1 MAEDGAID
9 AESHLIKAEAFDM
22 DKVPCTEIIEEID
35 TSDEE
40 DDPDVEEIQDK
51 NITSDNHTT
60 CLKDDLTALKEV
72 FDDEVCTSMI
82 IGWYDACKDVKLDP
96 DSTSSFISGCE
107 FDYSANT
114 YRLQVTTSSGSV
126 TIGENFVIVK
136 VDGATGMPKVLSV
149 G

>member
-1 MAEDGAID
+1 MI
-9 AESHLIKAEAFDM
+9 
-22 DKVPCTEIIEEID
+22 TE
-35 TSDEE
+35 
-40 DDPDVEEIQDK
+40 
-51 NITSDNHTT
+51 
-60 CLKDDLTALKEV
+60 
-72 FDDEVCTSMI
+72 
-82 IGWYDACKDVKLDP
+82 DVKLDP

-149 G
+149 RWNIKDFGFFPWANTESLVSLSVSNWTRMIH

>member
-1 MAEDGAID
+1 MI
-9 AESHLIKAEAFDM
+9 LTPTVMI
-22 DKVPCTEIIEEID
+22 TE
-35 TSDEE
+35 
-40 DDPDVEEIQDK
+40 
-51 NITSDNHTT
+51 
-60 CLKDDLTALKEV
+60 
-72 FDDEVCTSMI
+72 
-82 IGWYDACKDVKLDP
+82 DVKLDP

-149 G
+149 R

>member
-1 MAEDGAID
+1 MEPLVFLKYCLYAK
-9 AESHLIKAEAFDM
+9 L
-22 DKVPCTEIIEEID
+22 
-35 TSDEE
+35 
-40 DDPDVEEIQDK
+40 EIQLIHSLYK
-51 NITSDNHTT
+51 I
-60 CLKDDLTALKEV
+60 AE
-72 FDDEVCTSMI
+72 
-82 IGWYDACKDVKLDP
+82 DVKLDP

-149 G
+149 GWSLNKARQWGFLFFFPCVFMKWPSNDVSSIDDRGEKVDSN